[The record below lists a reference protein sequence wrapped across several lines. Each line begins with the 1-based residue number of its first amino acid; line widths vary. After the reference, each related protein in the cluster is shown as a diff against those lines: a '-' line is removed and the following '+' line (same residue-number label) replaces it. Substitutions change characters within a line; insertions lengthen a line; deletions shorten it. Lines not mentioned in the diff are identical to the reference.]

1 MNQPVNLS
9 VLADSLFAPAGALGD
24 SAEIILRAA
33 RDHLGMDVAFITEF
47 LDDGHRVFHYVD
59 VRDPA
64 RAPVAPGM
72 RLPLEEGYCQRVVEG
87 TLPELIPDTSL
98 LPAAMGLSA
107 TVDIPIGARRSA
119 CATATSTAP
128 SAAFPSRPTA
138 A

>member
-64 RAPVAPGM
+64 RFAASTGCLIVA
-72 RLPLEEGYCQRVVEG
+72 EGIETAQELA
-87 TLPELIPDTSL
+87 TLQQMGVTKGQGFFMSKP
-98 LPAAMGLSA
+98 MGLA
-107 TVDIPIGARRSA
+107 DFREVLDEEAARRASQ
-119 CATATSTAP
+119 P
-128 SAAFPSRPTA
+128 H
-138 A
+138 